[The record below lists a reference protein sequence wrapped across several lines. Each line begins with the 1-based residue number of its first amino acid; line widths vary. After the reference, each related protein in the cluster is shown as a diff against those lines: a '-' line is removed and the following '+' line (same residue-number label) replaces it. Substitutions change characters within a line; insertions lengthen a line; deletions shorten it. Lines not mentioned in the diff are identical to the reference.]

1 MLRLIRASDYRRERW
16 KNGLGWTNEV
26 ARGSI
31 GSRRGNANDHGG
43 VHDAWDWRLSIAEID
58 RDCVFS
64 AFPGIDRTL
73 VLLDGVGMTLRFAD
87 GEIVDLRTRGAQI
100 DFAGER
106 TLDCVLAD
114 GPTRDFNVMWRRD
127 RLTATVAIRRAAVPW
142 GLPIER
148 GDIVAI
154 HLLDGAMTCADGAT
168 SFAIDEGDTLVAQN
182 HRAVVLR
189 PEGEA
194 QALVVRFGS
203 PDG

>member
-1 MLRLIRASDYRRERW
+1 MLRLIRASDHRRERW
-16 KNGLGWTNEV
+16 KNGLGWTNEI
-26 ARGSI
+26 ARGPI
-31 GSRRGNANDHGG
+31 GSRRGNASDHGG
-43 VHDAWDWRLSIAEID
+43 AHDAWDWRLSIAEID

-87 GEIVDLRTRGAQI
+87 GEIVDLRSRGAQI

-127 RLTATVAIRRAAVPW
+127 RLTATVAIRRAAAPSN
-142 GLPIER
+142 LPIAC

-182 HRAVVLR
+182 HGAVVLR

-194 QALVVRFGS
+194 QVLVVRFGS
-203 PDG
+203 PHG